1 MFVLRIKSFL
11 KDVTVAV
18 AVMLYLKFSY
28 ILQDFT
34 VHFQLKM
41 KNRTSWITFSS
52 KASPAWSFSCDY
64 VSYLSAVQRCI
75 GLTSTC
81 FYLLVVS
88 GRNQWILVTYRK
100 SSCYGSTQEIK
111 TFRKLI
117 MQSGSHG
124 SYLAQSPTNN

>member
-41 KNRTSWITFSS
+41 KNRTS
-52 KASPAWSFSCDY
+52 
-64 VSYLSAVQRCI
+64 
-75 GLTSTC
+75 
-81 FYLLVVS
+81 
-88 GRNQWILVTYRK
+88 
-100 SSCYGSTQEIK
+100 
-111 TFRKLI
+111 
-117 MQSGSHG
+117 
-124 SYLAQSPTNN
+124 